1 MAARRGSPRPAAQPI
16 FRCGSGRGGAR
27 LLLPSGGSRAAP
39 FGVAGPEPPPAPK
52 RHARLPNERERERRA
67 SRTRAT
73 TAPRRPPP
81 LRLLPPRGGVAPRCL
96 LGVALA
102 RRRRRLSARTRAGI
116 KTVDER
122 HVTRRSAV
130 GRPRGSPLLSG
141 VAQTRR
147 RYRRQTSER
156 ARKRQSTSTSRRSA
170 RPAARLRPRRPLAP
184 PSGGVSQAPLRLAPA
199 CVPIGAKTR
208 PSRHGATTRLSNQ
221 PRDARHGAVADRG
234 LPPPLRGSRPRRP
247 TAPSTRAHRRA
258 RTPEPCTTPSTT
270 SYTREDHGSD
280 CNFDPLQTGGQ
291 YDSRAT
297 LERAFVRMAPRFFCC
312 IKF

>member
-1 MAARRGSPRPAAQPI
+1 MQQQGATKRPAARQRGEAARAPPRSP
-16 FRCGSGRGGAR
+16 FFAAALAAAGRGSSC
-27 LLLPSGGSRAAP
+27 LPGESRAAP

-73 TAPRRPPP
+73 TAPRRLPP
-81 LRLLPPRGGVAPRCL
+81 LRLLPPRGGVAPRRL

-130 GRPRGSPLLSG
+130 GRPRGSPLLPGEST
-141 VAQTRR
+141 AAPLWR

-170 RPAARLRPRRPLAP
+170 RPAARLR
-184 PSGGVSQAPLRLAPA
+184 G
-199 CVPIGAKTR
+199 
-208 PSRHGATTRLSNQ
+208 
-221 PRDARHGAVADRG
+221 
-234 LPPPLRGSRPRRP
+234 
-247 TAPSTRAHRRA
+247 STRHHTHRSTLSCLHHRPYRA
-258 RTPEPCTTPSTT
+258 ST
-270 SYTREDHGSD
+270 GSTG
-280 CNFDPLQTGGQ
+280 PLTH
-291 YDSRAT
+291 S
-297 LERAFVRMAPRFFCC
+297 
-312 IKF
+312 